1 MRGDAL
7 KRLDHLPRSKNFRV
21 LIEQHAHFLGAR
33 ASLS

>member
-7 KRLDHLPRSKNFRV
+7 NRLDHLPRSKNFRV